1 MNLRENP
8 LLSRVLQAAADYRA
22 GSLSAE
28 ELQHVL
34 SGVMSAVESDVP
46 KSVQDALFQAEAR
59 VDSARF
65 TVDIDDQAEVIGE
78 VLDDLAVALQTAD
91 ADR

>member
-1 MNLRENP
+1 VALREHP
-8 LLSRVLQAAADYRA
+8 LLSRVLTAADEYRA
-22 GSLSAE
+22 GSRTAE
-28 ELQHVL
+28 ELQRVL

-46 KSVQDALFQAEAR
+46 KPVRDALFQAEAR

-65 TVDIDDQAEVIGE
+65 TIDIADQPDEIGKI
-78 VLDDLAVALQTAD
+78 LDDLESVLEAAD